1 LPIRLLNRTVY
12 GLLDSGAA
20 ISCVGGQ
27 LACEVLDKYDY
38 KTITANAA
46 TADGRSQP
54 IVGRLKLDVEYN
66 NVKNPLTIYIIP
78 SLKQDL
84 YLGIDF
90 WRLFDLLPKCLN
102 ISELESVTESNGK
115 VETDQHDLSEAERAK
130 LINVISCFPSFTQ
143 EGLGKTNLIE
153 HSIDVGMA
161 KPIKQRHFPV
171 SPAVEKAMYAEID
184 RMIQLGVIEESESA
198 WSSPIVPL
206 WIIRFWRSD

>member
-1 LPIRLLNRTVY
+1 MSLTLPDELKLSASPLLHSKIPELKTVAITTIDHTPELEQLKSRSSKRIKEFWKNVRKCKLGVAYLSSLIERPKDPRPFLPIRLLNRTVY

-102 ISELESVTESNGK
+102 ISELESVDSNGK
-115 VETDQHDLSEAERAK
+115 VETDQHDLSEAGEP
-130 LINVISCFPSFTQ
+130 N
-143 EGLGKTNLIE
+143 
-153 HSIDVGMA
+153 
-161 KPIKQRHFPV
+161 
-171 SPAVEKAMYAEID
+171 
-184 RMIQLGVIEESESA
+184 
-198 WSSPIVPL
+198 
-206 WIIRFWRSD
+206 